1 MTKESRIY
9 SGEKTVIKNTTKK
22 TNVDNEKREYLYIV
36 GCTVNA
42 TTVSNS
48 M

>member
-9 SGEKTVIKNTTKK
+9 SGEKTVHKTITKK
-22 TNVDNEKREYLYIV
+22 TNADNEKREYLYIV
-36 GCTVNA
+36 GRSVNA

-48 M
+48 V